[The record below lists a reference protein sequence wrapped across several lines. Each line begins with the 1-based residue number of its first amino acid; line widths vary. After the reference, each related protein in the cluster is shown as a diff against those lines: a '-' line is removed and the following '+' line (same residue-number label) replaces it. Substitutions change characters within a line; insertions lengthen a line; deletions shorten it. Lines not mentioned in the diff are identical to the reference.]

1 MNRLVEIAPRTRR
14 APNCQRRH
22 SHPAIP
28 EQCVLSDT
36 EYPKPAG
43 VLGNTRSDCLH
54 VFLLLHAGRALD
66 SFPLSA
72 SHHNVRL
79 LRLTGSLLIDEDL
92 GIVESDFLDLAKQ
105 FFKSRPFLLCELS
118 LVVFVHETIKLLL

>member
-28 EQCVLSDT
+28 EQCVLSDI
-36 EYPKPAG
+36 EYPRSAG
-43 VLGNTRSDCLH
+43 VLGNTHIDCPPGFR
-54 VFLLLHAGRALD
+54 VSHAGRALD

-105 FFKSRPFLLCELS
+105 FLKSRPLLLCELS
-118 LVVFVHETIKLLL
+118 MVVFVHETIKLFL